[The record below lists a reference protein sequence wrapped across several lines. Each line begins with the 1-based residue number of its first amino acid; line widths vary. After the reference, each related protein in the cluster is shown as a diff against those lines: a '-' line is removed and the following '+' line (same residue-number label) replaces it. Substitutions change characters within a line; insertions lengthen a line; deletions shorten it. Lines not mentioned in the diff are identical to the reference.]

1 MSSAHVKVSLRVE
14 KLSLGKGIENASLR
28 HVAKHLMRLE
38 IEMPLQE
45 GVQRVIRVVR
55 YLSGPRY
62 YPAGLI
68 PGSHETGIPRGG
80 KGELSSGPLASP
92 CVHWSTYA
100 PEHT

>member
-14 KLSLGKGIENASLR
+14 ELSLGKGIENASLK
-28 HVAKHLMRLE
+28 HVAEHLMRLE

-68 PGSHETGIPRGG
+68 AGIRDGDPTR
-80 KGELSSGPLASP
+80 
-92 CVHWSTYA
+92 W
-100 PEHT
+100 